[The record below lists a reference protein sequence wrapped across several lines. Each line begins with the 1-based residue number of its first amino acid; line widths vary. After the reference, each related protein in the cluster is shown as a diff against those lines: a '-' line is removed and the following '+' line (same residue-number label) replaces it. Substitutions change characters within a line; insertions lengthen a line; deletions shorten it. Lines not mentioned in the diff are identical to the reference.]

1 MQYWLWKIFRL
12 FLRSYE
18 KTLWKNFDLIISNS
32 KFTSKNIF
40 KEYGRKSLVLH
51 PGTNIQKFISN
62 GNKERAIITFASQ
75 KSQNPEILLQAV
87 SNLNDDDSNFEIW
100 IIGDDFQYRTKLT
113 EYANKLHVKPKIKFF
128 GKVTDD
134 ELIKLYSK
142 SMACIHLVY
151 DPPFGIIIIESM
163 SCKTPV
169 IAIKPGGVEEIIEH
183 NVDGFL
189 IGKDDFINLN
199 NYLIKILNNPEYG
212 LELGLQARNKIEH
225 MFDQEKQF
233 EKIRNNILE
242 QINYKKT

>member
-1 MQYWLWKIFRL
+1 
-12 FLRSYE
+12 
-18 KTLWKNFDLIISNS
+18 
-32 KFTSKNIF
+32 
-40 KEYGRKSLVLH
+40 
-51 PGTNIQKFISN
+51 
-62 GNKERAIITFASQ
+62 
-75 KSQNPEILLQAV
+75 
-87 SNLNDDDSNFEIW
+87 
-100 IIGDDFQYRTKLT
+100 
-113 EYANKLHVKPKIKFF
+113 
-128 GKVTDD
+128 
-134 ELIKLYSK
+134 
-142 SMACIHLVY
+142 MACIHLVY